1 MGQAALENSKQHD
14 NEVLSSGYWLV
25 LEACFA
31 SLTWTMAPRDANVN
45 TLSSKISTGTV
56 KNAGQNG
63 GPTDPHWLAS
73 HENQEKLH
81 DLV

>member
-1 MGQAALENSKQHD
+1 MIITSWTEVAGFNSP
-14 NEVLSSGYWLV
+14 L
-25 LEACFA
+25 
-31 SLTWTMAPRDANVN
+31 WTMAPRDANVN

-63 GPTDPHWLAS
+63 GSMDPHWLAS
-73 HENQEKLH
+73 HKNQEKLH